1 MCSGLVTRQVIG
13 RTWLAGW
20 AVAVTA
26 GTALMFCYQMTPS
39 SPGTVVAA
47 RWPGNVSVSRD
58 ATRPTLI
65 MTLHPH
71 CPCSRASVAELSL
84 LMTRANGRLAARVLV
99 VEPKG
104 APRDWFHGD
113 LWDAAAAIPDS
124 ILSVDAGG
132 ADAAAFGAT
141 ISGTVIL
148 YGSEGKMLFSGGI
161 TDGRGHEGDN
171 PGLLAILSL
180 IHHSRAGIQVTP
192 VYGCPLRSTRRERG
206 NAS

>member
-1 MCSGLVTRQVIG
+1 VV
-13 RTWLAGW
+13 
-20 AVAVTA
+20 AVAA
-26 GTALMFCYQMTPS
+26 GTVLMFWYQMTPS
-39 SPGTVVAA
+39 SPGTEVAA
-47 RWPGNVSVSRD
+47 QWPRNAFVSRD

-71 CPCSRASVAELSL
+71 CPCSRASVAELSV
-84 LMTRANGRLAARVLV
+84 LMARANGHLAARVLV
-99 VEPKG
+99 VDPKG
-104 APRDWFHGD
+104 APRDWIHGD
-113 LWDAAAAIPDS
+113 LWNAAAAIPDAT
-124 ILSVDAGG
+124 LSVDAGG

-148 YGSEGKMLFSGGI
+148 YGVDGKMLFSGGI

-180 IHHSRAGIQVTP
+180 INDSGAGTHVAP